1 MTYFFTS
8 KKKENK
14 SEFVK
19 FSKQEIDELCNEWVP
34 EPLVE
39 PVTDLEAWN
48 IKAIPEVKGFNGSHI
63 ELVTPDF
70 KEVCHDSLIVN
81 LVKQD
86 FLDLNS
92 NANIKQAAKTEI
104 QFAGV
109 GACGPPN
116 FYGTQDVHVRLEEDL
131 AEYLGTDQAI
141 IYGQDFVTASSVLP
155 AYLKRGDL
163 CVVDRNVNL
172 AIQKALIVSRVDLE
186 WYDHNDMEHLEQILT
201 QLKPVL
207 DKQKPLRRRFII
219 TEGLF
224 ANTGDLA
231 NLPKIVELKNKFK
244 YRLFLDES
252 LSIGVLGNTGKGLTE
267 HYGISR
273 DEVSITIGS
282 MANSFASSGGFCVGV
297 EVMIH
302 HQRISSNAYV
312 FSASLP
318 PYSAKVT
325 SQAIKEIN
333 IVEPKTGKSRL
344 MTQLHQKTIFAY
356 DALLSSLKD
365 VPMTITSVPQSPM
378 IHLTFTEQYRSQ
390 LNLPLLYG
398 NSTFVTKG
406 KPAKFLNPFDEYF
419 NLENFML
426 QKVIDYVLKE
436 GKILL
441 TRSKLILEHED
452 LPVLPPQLLVNINN
466 GVSEE
471 ELKRL
476 ADILPKAVDEVV
488 SNITNEDELFELTD
502 ELINY

>member
-1 MTYFFTS
+1 
-8 KKKENK
+8 
-14 SEFVK
+14 
-19 FSKQEIDELCNEWVP
+19 
-34 EPLVE
+34 
-39 PVTDLEAWN
+39 
-48 IKAIPEVKGFNGSHI
+48 
-63 ELVTPDF
+63 
-70 KEVCHDSLIVN
+70 
-81 LVKQD
+81 
-86 FLDLNS
+86 
-92 NANIKQAAKTEI
+92 
-104 QFAGV
+104 
-109 GACGPPN
+109 
-116 FYGTQDVHVRLEEDL
+116 
-131 AEYLGTDQAI
+131 
-141 IYGQDFVTASSVLP
+141 
-155 AYLKRGDL
+155 
-163 CVVDRNVNL
+163 
-172 AIQKALIVSRVDLE
+172 
-186 WYDHNDMEHLEQILT
+186 
-201 QLKPVL
+201 
-207 DKQKPLRRRFII
+207 
-219 TEGLF
+219 
-224 ANTGDLA
+224 
-231 NLPKIVELKNKFK
+231 
-244 YRLFLDES
+244 
-252 LSIGVLGNTGKGLTE
+252 
-267 HYGISR
+267 
-273 DEVSITIGS
+273 
-282 MANSFASSGGFCVGV
+282 
-297 EVMIH
+297 
-302 HQRISSNAYV
+302 
-312 FSASLP
+312 
-318 PYSAKVT
+318 
-325 SQAIKEIN
+325 
-333 IVEPKTGKSRL
+333 